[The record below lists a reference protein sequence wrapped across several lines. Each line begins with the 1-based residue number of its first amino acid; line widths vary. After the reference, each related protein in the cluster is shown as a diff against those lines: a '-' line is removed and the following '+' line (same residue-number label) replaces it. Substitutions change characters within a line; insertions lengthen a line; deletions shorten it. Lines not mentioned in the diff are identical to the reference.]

1 MNVRVRPEFSGRF
14 VVIKPG
20 ASRTPLKRLTRHPL
34 RKRER
39 RQNEMAILLY
49 KQVGELTEEQ
59 LDFLI
64 EHLEEE
70 WSEDRD
76 YYINRDMVAML
87 EQRGA
92 DSGLLRIL
100 TDALGDKDEV
110 DVLWVDTE
118 EDYDDEEEDE

>member
-1 MNVRVRPEFSGRF
+1 
-14 VVIKPG
+14 
-20 ASRTPLKRLTRHPL
+20 
-34 RKRER
+34 
-39 RQNEMAILLY
+39 MAILLY

-76 YYINRDMVAML
+76 YYINRDMIAML

-92 DSGLLRIL
+92 DSGLLRL
-100 TDALGDKDEV
+100 LQDALGDKEEV

-118 EDYDDEEEDE
+118 EDFDDEEEEE

>member
-1 MNVRVRPEFSGRF
+1 
-14 VVIKPG
+14 
-20 ASRTPLKRLTRHPL
+20 
-34 RKRER
+34 
-39 RQNEMAILLY
+39 MAILLY

-76 YYINRDMVAML
+76 YYINRDMLAML

-92 DSGLLRIL
+92 DSGLVRIL
-100 TDALGDKDEV
+100 NDALGDKDEV

-118 EDYDDEEEDE
+118 EDYDEEEDE

>member
-1 MNVRVRPEFSGRF
+1 
-14 VVIKPG
+14 
-20 ASRTPLKRLTRHPL
+20 
-34 RKRER
+34 
-39 RQNEMAILLY
+39 MAILLY

-92 DSGLLRIL
+92 DSGLVRIL
-100 TDALGDKDEV
+100 NDALGDKDEV

-118 EDYDDEEEDE
+118 EDYDDEEEEDA

>member
-1 MNVRVRPEFSGRF
+1 
-14 VVIKPG
+14 
-20 ASRTPLKRLTRHPL
+20 
-34 RKRER
+34 
-39 RQNEMAILLY
+39 MAILLY

>member
-1 MNVRVRPEFSGRF
+1 
-14 VVIKPG
+14 
-20 ASRTPLKRLTRHPL
+20 
-34 RKRER
+34 
-39 RQNEMAILLY
+39 MAILLY
-49 KQVGELTEEQ
+49 KQVAELTEEQ

-100 TDALGDKDEV
+100 QDALGDKDEV
-110 DVLWVDTE
+110 EVLWVDTD

>member
-1 MNVRVRPEFSGRF
+1 
-14 VVIKPG
+14 
-20 ASRTPLKRLTRHPL
+20 
-34 RKRER
+34 
-39 RQNEMAILLY
+39 MAILLY

-118 EDYDDEEEDE
+118 EDFDDEEEDE

>member
-1 MNVRVRPEFSGRF
+1 
-14 VVIKPG
+14 
-20 ASRTPLKRLTRHPL
+20 
-34 RKRER
+34 
-39 RQNEMAILLY
+39 MAILLY

-118 EDYDDEEEDE
+118 EDFDDEEEEE